1 MKLNELQQNPNNP
14 RTLDEGSAQ
23 DLLVKILRYPN
34 ILTVNPIVYDSLTDN
49 IILAGNQRQKTLTF
63 ITEFQGD
70 LKDLYIQNG
79 VTEYYA
85 DNHKHFKS
93 LLKDGTIPKAW
104 IKDGS
109 KLTAEEKRQFIV
121 IDNWSDGKWDF
132 EMLGTEYEREDL
144 EAMGFEWEMDFGG
157 GVDND
162 EDYDLPDYSEKN
174 KEIDVDDFEDKST
187 LKLDYTLEEYH
198 AVKTGLNSIAQTP
211 EQAVWKLLEEK
222 GLVNE

>member
-63 ITEFQGD
+63 ITEFEGD

-85 DNHKHFKS
+85 DNHGHFKS

-121 IDNWSDGKWDF
+121 IDNWSDGKWNF
-132 EMLGTEYEREDL
+132 EMLGTEYEKEDL
-144 EAMGFEWEMDFGG
+144 EAMGFEWEMDFGS
-157 GVDND
+157 VDDIDLD
-162 EDYDLPDYSEKN
+162 EFFEQAEEADN
-174 KEIDVDDFEDKST
+174 KEIVDEESFTIVLNFTED
-187 LKLDYTLEEYH
+187 DYREVMEVFQNTEGS
-198 AVKTGLNSIAQTP
+198 K
-211 EQAVWKLLEEK
+211 EK
-222 GLVNE
+222 IIYNALISQE